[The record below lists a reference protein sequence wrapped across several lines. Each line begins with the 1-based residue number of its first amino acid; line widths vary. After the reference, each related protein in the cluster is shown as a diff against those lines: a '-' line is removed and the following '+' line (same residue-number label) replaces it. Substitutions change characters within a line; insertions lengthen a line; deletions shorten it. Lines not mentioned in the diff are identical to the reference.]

1 MKVNPVLD
9 KTADVLMGLGLCG
22 LLYKIL
28 TNQMP
33 NNIINKLITT
43 YNTSKM
49 WRGIF

>member
-1 MKVNPVLD
+1 MKINPTLD
-9 KTADVLMGLGLCG
+9 KMAEVFMGLGLCG
-22 LLYKIL
+22 ILYKML